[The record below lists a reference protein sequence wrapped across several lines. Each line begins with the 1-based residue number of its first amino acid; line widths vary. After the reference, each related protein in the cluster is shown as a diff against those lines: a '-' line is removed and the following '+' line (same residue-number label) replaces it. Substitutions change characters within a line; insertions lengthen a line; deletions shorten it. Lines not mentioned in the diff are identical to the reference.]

1 MATQIYN
8 SEMIYT
14 VDGDAVYLT
23 PLKIKYLRIFM
34 KEFENVKTAID
45 DGDAFS
51 FVSKCALIAMM
62 QYKPEIKTIEQ
73 IEDTFDIVSLY
84 KVLEIAAG
92 ITLKAP
98 EETDEPI
105 SQQASSGENTSW
117 ETMDLAKLES
127 EVFLLGIWKDY
138 EELESS
144 LSMPELSETLNAKRE
159 ESYNDRK
166 FLAALKGIDI
176 DGGGSKREEENAWE
190 KLKNKVFN
198 KGGDPNDVTSL
209 RGRKAVE
216 AGFGIGMGLTYEKL

>member
-1 MATQIYN
+1 
-8 SEMIYT
+8 MIYT
-14 VDGDAVYLT
+14 VDGDPVYLT

-34 KEFENVKTAID
+34 KEFENVKSASD

-73 IEDTFDIVSLY
+73 IEDSFDISSLY

-105 SQQASSGENTSW
+105 SQQASNRENTSW

-159 ESYNDRK
+159 ESYNERK
-166 FLAALKGIDI
+166 FMAALKGIDI
-176 DGGGSKREEENAWE
+176 EGGSQKQEENAWE
-190 KLKNKVFN
+190 KMKNKVFN

-209 RGRKAVE
+209 RGQKAAK
-216 AGFGIGMGLTYEKL
+216 AGFGIGMGLSYEKL

>member
-1 MATQIYN
+1 MATKVYN
-8 SEMIYT
+8 SAMIYT
-14 VDGDAVYLT
+14 IDGEGVYLT
-23 PLKIKYLRIFM
+23 PLKIKYLRLFM
-34 KEFENVKTAID
+34 EQFENVRKATD
-45 DGDAFS
+45 DSDAFE

-73 IEDTFDIVSLY
+73 IEDSFDLPSLY

-92 ITLKAP
+92 ISIKDP
-98 EETDEPI
+98 EDTGESI
-105 SQQASSGENTSW
+105 SKQANNQENATW

-159 ESYNDRK
+159 ESYNERK

-176 DGGGSKREEENAWE
+176 DGGSKKEEENAWE
-190 KLKNKVFN
+190 KMKNKVFN

-209 RGRKAVE
+209 RGLKAQK
-216 AGFGIGMGLTYEKL
+216 AGFGIGMGLSYEKL

>member
-14 VDGDAVYLT
+14 VDGDPVYLT

-34 KEFENVKTAID
+34 KEFENVKTASD
-45 DGDAFS
+45 NGDAFS

-98 EETDEPI
+98 EESDEPI
-105 SQQASSGENTSW
+105 SQQANNRENTSW

-159 ESYNDRK
+159 ESYNERK

-176 DGGGSKREEENAWE
+176 DGGSTKQEENAWE
-190 KLKNKVFN
+190 RMKNKVFN

-209 RGRKAVE
+209 KGQKAVK
-216 AGFGIGMGLTYEKL
+216 AGFGIGMGLSYEKL

>member
-1 MATQIYN
+1 
-8 SEMIYT
+8 MIYT
-14 VDGDAVYLT
+14 VDGDPVYLT

-34 KEFENVKTAID
+34 KEFENIKTAAD
-45 DGDAFS
+45 NGDAFA

-98 EETDEPI
+98 EDSDEPI
-105 SQQASSGENTSW
+105 SQQASNRENTSW

-127 EVFLLGIWKDY
+127 EVFLLGIWRDY

-159 ESYNDRK
+159 ESYNERK

-176 DGGGSKREEENAWE
+176 DGGSPKQEENAWE
-190 KLKNKVFN
+190 KLKNKVMN
-198 KGGDPNDVTSL
+198 GGKDSNDVTSL
-209 RGRKAVE
+209 RGAKARK
-216 AGFGIGMGLTYEKL
+216 AGFGIGMGLTYEKH